1 MSAGESFEWLC
12 AELERS
18 TALDR
23 LEARGTVRLTL
34 REAGFDPRSVAR
46 GQLAV
51 VVSRL
56 LPKQLETRA
65 VQGAAE
71 LCEELAQ
78 KLKDGESTDDTHA
91 AGTPEDVFRRLAE
104 G

>member
-18 TALDR
+18 TVLDR
-23 LEARGTVRLTL
+23 LEARGTVRLIL
-34 REAGFDPRSVAR
+34 REAGFDPRSIAR

-56 LPKQLETRA
+56 LPKELEARA
-65 VQGAAE
+65 GQGAAE
-71 LCEELAQ
+71 LCEGLAR
-78 KLKDGESTDDTHA
+78 KLKDGESTDVTHA